1 MRRNG
6 EFMKTKSYVTTLL
19 KFALAFTFA
28 FILLILANVNVEAK
42 TATVTNLKE
51 TDIEPYENPD
61 ITLTWDAVS
70 SGDQTIYYRLET
82 SEDKITWK
90 DEGSYYE
97 PTAKIHAPSG
107 KSVFYARVCAYTA
120 PYDYA
125 YMDDKNLCDIG
136 NWSDTLKVVA
146 RISDKTS
153 KIIGTKATAASLSFK
168 WAAVSGASGYKVVYY
183 PSGLSDLSKELTT
196 STNSCTIKNLKEDG
210 SYAIC
215 VYALNSNSD
224 FTAVSNT
231 YTETYATTLPKK
243 IRDFKVTTAYPGDA
257 SFEWKGINGA
267 KAFQLQITKVSDSKK
282 FKKPIVNE
290 TKFYS
295 YLGTYTNSKKIK
307 AGTFYSARVRSYV
320 TLAGTKQKVYSPW
333 STVITFGTSPKKIT
347 AKQSGSGIKIN
358 WSKVSGASAYEIYVS
373 TSYDTKTFT
382 KAGAVKSKNTSYT
395 LKKFKKKKLKKN
407 TMYYIS
413 VKPVCKVGKKNCS
426 TTVYVSNPTSVFY
439 SK

>member
-1 MRRNG
+1 ML
-6 EFMKTKSYVTTLL
+6 MCS
-19 KFALAFTFA
+19 
-28 FILLILANVNVEAK
+28 
-42 TATVTNLKE
+42 
-51 TDIEPYENPD
+51 
-61 ITLTWDAVS
+61 AV
-70 SGDQTIYYRLET
+70 DYRLPPP
-82 SEDKITWK
+82 I
-90 DEGSYYE
+90 
-97 PTAKIHAPSG
+97 
-107 KSVFYARVCAYTA
+107 
-120 PYDYA
+120 
-125 YMDDKNLCDIG
+125 
-136 NWSDTLKVVA
+136 
-146 RISDKTS
+146 
-153 KIIGTKATAASLSFK
+153 
-168 WAAVSGASGYKVVYY
+168 
-183 PSGLSDLSKELTT
+183 
-196 STNSCTIKNLKEDG
+196 
-210 SYAIC
+210 
-215 VYALNSNSD
+215 
-224 FTAVSNT
+224 
-231 YTETYATTLPKK
+231 
-243 IRDFKVTTAYPGDA
+243 
-257 SFEWKGINGA
+257 
-267 KAFQLQITKVSDSKK
+267 KK

-382 KAGAVKSKNTSYT
+382 KVDTVKSKNTSYT

>member
-1 MRRNG
+1 
-6 EFMKTKSYVTTLL
+6 
-19 KFALAFTFA
+19 
-28 FILLILANVNVEAK
+28 
-42 TATVTNLKE
+42 
-51 TDIEPYENPD
+51 
-61 ITLTWDAVS
+61 
-70 SGDQTIYYRLET
+70 
-82 SEDKITWK
+82 
-90 DEGSYYE
+90 
-97 PTAKIHAPSG
+97 
-107 KSVFYARVCAYTA
+107 
-120 PYDYA
+120 
-125 YMDDKNLCDIG
+125 MDDKNLCDIG

-243 IRDFKVTTAYPGDA
+243 IRDFKVTTAYPGNT
-257 SFEWKGINGA
+257 SFEWKGISGA

-307 AGTFYSARVRSYV
+307 AGCSRSKFLSYFLIFFVKNVHIMLFHFTKKRSYFFV
-320 TLAGTKQKVYSPW
+320 VKQR
-333 STVITFGTSPKKIT
+333 F
-347 AKQSGSGIKIN
+347 
-358 WSKVSGASAYEIYVS
+358 SK
-373 TSYDTKTFT
+373 
-382 KAGAVKSKNTSYT
+382 
-395 LKKFKKKKLKKN
+395 
-407 TMYYIS
+407 
-413 VKPVCKVGKKNCS
+413 
-426 TTVYVSNPTSVFY
+426 
-439 SK
+439 